1 MSYDN
6 WEGDRDLDEYKGQDW
21 KGSVFGGKHGH
32 DDKYRG
38 VNNYD
43 ASPNSNNFSGGF
55 SGVDKPSHGK
65 RNGAIILLVIGLVV
79 GGVLFVNDIDISS
92 ITQEIN
98 EKVKTSGIFDQES
111 NSQSSVKSNS
121 QSSVKSN
128 SQSSVE
134 PVQEFASIT
143 TNLSGGAAA
152 DITINELQVVEKNN
166 YKIINMNMKLTVNMK
181 SNDMQYFSPSSNW
194 YLKNENGEQYMEQ
207 CHNSQGDF
215 MLIKG
220 KENPISYY
228 DICYHVEKKFNNFN
242 FHGIPIILK

>member
-1 MSYDN
+1 M
-6 WEGDRDLDEYKGQDW
+6 
-21 KGSVFGGKHGH
+21 
-32 DDKYRG
+32 
-38 VNNYD
+38 
-43 ASPNSNNFSGGF
+43 
-55 SGVDKPSHGK
+55 
-65 RNGAIILLVIGLVV
+65 IGLVV
-79 GGVLFVNDIDISS
+79 GGVLFVNDIDISP

-98 EKVKTSGIFDQES
+98 EKVKTSGIFDQE
-111 NSQSSVKSNS
+111 SNS